1 MSTLLTIEER
11 FLSLPQVKQGLNL
24 AEIKTAQR
32 QLTNAQKKKFTQTL
46 SLSKLV
52 VNAVEWLNSEEGKA
66 VMSEEGLNWNTEQFG
81 AKVFGWQKSFTY
93 KMIKAGKLEDEVVET
108 FETKCKE
115 AEAEGKSPNRS
126 LEGLLKFAKASTE
139 AEASGESDGE
149 EIGEAEGEAEV
160 EVRIPTILTFTYKSP
175 NGKNVSVRID
185 AEGNLTTTNEASE
198 IKEAVNVLLGAV
210 LLTDTNLINN

>member
-1 MSTLLTIEER
+1 M
-11 FLSLPQVKQGLNL
+11 KQGLNL

-32 QLTNAQKKKFTQTL
+32 QLTNAQKKKFTQTI

-52 VNAVEWLNSEEGKA
+52 VSAVDWLNSEEGKA

-93 KMIKAGKLEDEVVET
+93 KMIKAGKLEDEVVDT
-108 FETKCKE
+108 FEQKCKE

-126 LEGLLKFAKASTE
+126 LEGLLKFAKASNET
-139 AEASGESDGE
+139 EASGESDGE
-149 EIGEAEGEAEV
+149 ESGEAEGEAEV

-175 NGKNVSVRID
+175 NGKNISVRID
-185 AEGNLTTTNEASE
+185 AEGNLTTTNDTSE
-198 IKEAVNVLLGAV
+198 IIEAVNVLVSQLQ
-210 LLTDTNLINN
+210 INN

>member
-32 QLTNAQKKKFTQTL
+32 QLTNAQKKKFTQTI

-52 VNAVEWLNSEEGKA
+52 VSAVDWLNSEEGKA
-66 VMSEEGLNWNTEQFG
+66 VMNEEGLNWNTEQFG

-93 KMIKAGKLEDEVVET
+93 KMIKAGKLEDEVVDT
-108 FETKCKE
+108 FEQKCKE

-126 LEGLLKFAKASTE
+126 LEGLLKFAKAS
-139 AEASGESDGE
+139 GESDGE
-149 EIGEAEGEAEV
+149 ESGEAEGEAEV

-185 AEGNLTTTNEASE
+185 AEGNLTTTNETSE
-198 IKEAVNVLLGAV
+198 IIEAVNILVSQLQ
-210 LLTDTNLINN
+210 INN